1 MLGRGCNGKGFL
13 VERPHADG
21 RRDLA
26 LAGWDGGLEVLVDDG
41 QCNAHA
47 TVAEDG
53 TLAWSRRHPEAG
65 HWRLVVRRGDRELE
79 LAPEPGAD
87 LLLPVLSGDGR
98 GVFAVEVRA
107 NAAAF
112 TWLPFAADGMPARGH
127 DLTPWMGRPATE
139 RRHFQGDP
147 FTRAGNP
154 QCVSPLAAPPESPH
168 EVGYYA
174 GGGART
180 RAARGEERHENEGIW
195 GVDYGG
201 ILFPKHVELGWW
213 HGARYQGGSGAYR
226 ADGPRLVRKH

>member
-1 MLGRGCNGKGFL
+1 MTITLPAADHHRPLPATWYRGFAHC
-13 VERPHADG
+13 
-21 RRDLA
+21 LA
-26 LAGWDGGLEVLVDDG
+26 AGL
-41 QCNAHA
+41 
-47 TVAEDG
+47 
-53 TLAWSRRHPEAG
+53 
-65 HWRLVVRRGDRELE
+65 LVV
-79 LAPEPGAD
+79 
-87 LLLPVLSGDGR
+87 LLP
-98 GVFAVEVRA
+98 
-107 NAAAF
+107 
-112 TWLPFAADGMPARGH
+112 AADGMPARGH